1 MIVEIATIIGPILA
15 IAAIGFS
22 WRRLGG
28 EFDPAFVARLV
39 TTIGVP
45 FLVFSTLTRLELDG
59 ATLMRMAGAAMAC
72 LLGFT
77 LVAAV
82 ALKLAKL
89 PLRGFLNPMV
99 FPNAGNMGLPLCL
112 FAFGPEGL
120 ALAVVYFVVFTIA
133 HLTLGISLL
142 MGSLSLGNLARMPV
156 LYALAAAIAF
166 MATGIRPPRW
176 LASTAQL
183 LGDMTIPLMLMALG
197 VSLSALKAKSMR
209 LAAGLAG
216 LRLGI
221 GLTVGLGVA
230 WAFGLEG
237 HSRGVVVLES
247 AMPVAVFN
255 YLFAQRWNQ
264 APGEVAGA
272 VLVSTLASFA
282 LLPVLLA
289 FLL

>member
-1 MIVEIATIIGPILA
+1 MIVEIATIIAPIMA

-39 TTIGVP
+39 TTVGVP
-45 FLVFSTLTRLELDG
+45 FLVFSTLTRLELE
-59 ATLMRMAGAAMAC
+59 AASLLRMAGAALAC

-77 LVAAV
+77 VLAAG
-82 ALKLAKL
+82 ALKLAGL
-89 PLRGFLNPMV
+89 PLRGFLNPMI
-99 FPNAGNMGLPLCL
+99 FPNAGNMGMPLCL
-112 FAFGPEGL
+112 FAFGPDGL
-120 ALAVVYFVVFTIA
+120 ALAVIYFVVFTIA
-133 HLTLGISLL
+133 HFTLGVSLL
-142 MGSLSLGNLARMPV
+142 MGSLRLGNLVRMPV

-166 MATGIRPPRW
+166 LAADVEPPRW
-176 LASTAQL
+176 LANTAQI
-183 LGDMTIPLMLMALG
+183 LGNMTIPLMLLALG

-209 LAAGLAG
+209 LAAALAA

-221 GLTVGLGVA
+221 GLTVGLAVA
-230 WAFGLEG
+230 WVFGLDG
-237 HSRGVVVLES
+237 HARGVVVLES
-247 AMPVAVFN
+247 SMPVAVFN

-264 APGEVAGA
+264 VPGEVAGA

-282 LLPVLLA
+282 MLPVLLA